1 MNVGEAELSRTLE
14 VRKDPNSEGTVED
27 IRAQNE
33 LLFEV
38 RALQEDQNEM
48 IDVLEWVRKQIEDR
62 KTMTKKDSI
71 VEAADE
77 LYQRALDVEDNFFQL
92 TQTGRGDDGLRAP
105 GGLGFSRLSAHV
117 GSADFAPTEQAS
129 EVYEELAQ
137 TMKTYRSL
145 FEEMMESELARFNT
159 IMEEE
164 NLPRIVIPPR

>member
-1 MNVGEAELSRTLE
+1 
-14 VRKDPNSEGTVED
+14 
-27 IRAQNE
+27 
-33 LLFEV
+33 
-38 RALQEDQNEM
+38 
-48 IDVLEWVRKQIEDR
+48 
-62 KTMTKKDSI
+62 MTKKDSI

-145 FEEMMESELARFNT
+145 FEEMMESELAPLQHHHGGR
-159 IMEEE
+159 E
-164 NLPRIVIPPR
+164 PPPHRDSAALGFEAAV